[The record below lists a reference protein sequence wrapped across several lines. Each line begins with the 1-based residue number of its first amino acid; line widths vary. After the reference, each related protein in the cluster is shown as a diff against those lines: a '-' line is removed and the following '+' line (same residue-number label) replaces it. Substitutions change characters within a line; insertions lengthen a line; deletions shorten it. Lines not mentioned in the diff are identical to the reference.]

1 MEEAM
6 SDPIKLT
13 GKQRIELEH
22 LLARHADSR
31 LYQRALALL
40 LLDDGQSVE
49 EIATSLHVSRQ
60 SIYNWAWRFQQRG
73 RLSVV
78 ERLADAERAGRPVT
92 VKGMVDPLID
102 AVIDSDPRDYG
113 YNSTVWTAD
122 LLRRYLREQH
132 PHKASLRSIG
142 YALVRLRI
150 NWKRPRHTLARRDP
164 HWRQAK
170 GG

>member
-6 SDPIKLT
+6 SDLTKLT

-22 LLARHADSR
+22 LLTRHSDSR
-31 LYQRALALL
+31 LYQRAFALL

-49 EIATSLHVSRQ
+49 EVAAALCVSRQ
-60 SIYNWAWRFQQRG
+60 TIYNWVSRFQQRHD
-73 RLSVV
+73 LSILG
-78 ERLADAERAGRPVT
+78 RLADAQRGGRPVT
-92 VKGMVDPLID
+92 VKGIVDPLID

-113 YNSTVWTAD
+113 YNSTVWTAE
-122 LLRRYLREQH
+122 LLRRYLHEQH
-132 PHKASLRSIG
+132 QQAASLRSIG
-142 YALVRLRI
+142 NTLVRLHIR
-150 NWKRPRHTLARRDP
+150 WKHPRHRLARRDP

>member
-1 MEEAM
+1 MNGLIE
-6 SDPIKLT
+6 LT

-22 LLARHADSR
+22 LLTRHADSR

-49 EIATSLHVSRQ
+49 ETAIALHVSRQ
-60 SIYNWAWRFQQRG
+60 SVYNWAWRFQQRNE
-73 RLSVV
+73 LPAV
-78 ERLADAERAGRPVT
+78 ERLADAERGGRPVT
-92 VKGMVDPLID
+92 VKGIIDPLLD
-102 AVIDSDPRDYG
+102 AVIDSDPRDFG
-113 YNSTVWTAD
+113 YNSTVWTAE
-122 LLRRYLREQH
+122 LLRRYLSEQH
-132 PHKASLRSIG
+132 QHEASLRSVG

-164 HWRQAK
+164 NWRQAK

>member
-1 MEEAM
+1 M
-6 SDPIKLT
+6 SRLIELT
-13 GKQRIELEH
+13 GKQRIELEQ
-22 LLARHADSR
+22 LLTHHADSR

-40 LLDDGQSVE
+40 LLDEEQSAD
-49 EIATSLHVSRQ
+49 EIAIALHVSRQ
-60 SIYNWAWRFQQRG
+60 SIYNWASRFQQRDP
-73 RLSVV
+73 LSAV
-78 ERLADAERAGRPVT
+78 ERLTDAERGGRPVT
-92 VKGMVDPLID
+92 VKGIIDPLID

-113 YNSTVWTAD
+113 YNSTVWTAE

-132 PHKASLRSIG
+132 QQEASLRSIG
-142 YALVRLRI
+142 YTLMRLRI